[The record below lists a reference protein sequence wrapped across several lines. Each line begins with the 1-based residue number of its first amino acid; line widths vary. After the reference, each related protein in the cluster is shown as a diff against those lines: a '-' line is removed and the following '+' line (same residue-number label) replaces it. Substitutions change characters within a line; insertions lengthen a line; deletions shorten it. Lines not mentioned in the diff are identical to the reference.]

1 MGNTVEIAGGDINR
15 QNKKIQ
21 KKSFI
26 IFDFRGRVAQV
37 QKQFEVV
44 ATSEECCKSLHKINE
59 NGSNIVAPRNGS
71 SVSPSR
77 RYKSPEPKILQAL
90 ELFEAKCVVENPP
103 TLSVRFTKSNK
114 VTFSKLNLGKVC

>member
-1 MGNTVEIAGGDINR
+1 MEQSNSE
-15 QNKKIQ
+15 NKKN
-21 KKSFI
+21 KKSI
-26 IFDFRGRVAQV
+26 ISYFRGRVAQV

-44 ATSEECCKSLHKINE
+44 ATSEESCKSLHKINE
-59 NGSNIVAPRNGS
+59 NVSKIVAPRNGS

-114 VTFSKLNLGKVC
+114 VTIFKTMFGRGENAFIKDVT